1 MADSA
6 ATVLGNSRK
15 GVFPHRFS
23 TGTPFLRGTIVSGC
37 TERQTSSRST
47 GGIAPHYLITPDLEP
62 VQKIIQASA
71 NPEIPCRLLA
81 GLNQVYPITQFL
93 SCSDDP
99 QTVLSTAFHAW
110 MESFMSK
117 RVLDRFDLALQ
128 ILSANEVEDELF
140 GEIPDAVA
148 AIRFGFCQFE
158 RGWFPIG
165 ENLKNYEKQH
175 PGLAKYILRMLSD
188 CPLEFGTPE
197 NIYELVSGFC
207 WDYNENETEIFEERY
222 AEYLEMGESEEEAR
236 KSADETLLVDYAEFE
251 TSLPEWAFRRSE
263 REDQYIGPIPSELKN
278 LKRCHSE
285 WRKRKQKNY
294 LYPNC
299 LLPAIAVSLDY
310 ESHDF
315 CREVIGR
322 IENELMQYGVDYY
335 WSTLAWPV
343 PVCNFRKLQT
353 FFRELREVLEYFSA
367 CMDFLFMHE
376 KECPDA

>member
-6 ATVLGNSRK
+6 TAVLENSRK
-15 GVFPHRFS
+15 GVFPLRFS
-23 TGTPFLRGTIVSGC
+23 SGTTFLRNTTVSGG
-37 TERQTSSRST
+37 TERQTGSRST
-47 GGIAPHYLITPDLEP
+47 GGATPHYLTMPDLGSAQE
-62 VQKIIQASA
+62 IIQASA
-71 NPEIPCRLLA
+71 KSEIPCRLLA
-81 GLNQVYPITQFL
+81 SLNQLFPITQFL
-93 SCSDDP
+93 NCSDNL

-110 MESFMSK
+110 VESFMSK

-236 KSADETLLVDYAEFE
+236 KSADETFLVNYAEFE

-263 REDQYIGPIPSELKN
+263 REDQYIGSIPSELLN
-278 LKRCHSE
+278 LKRCHAE
-285 WRKRKQKNY
+285 WQKRKQKNY

-315 CREVIGR
+315 CYEVISR

-335 WSTLAWPV
+335 WSTLAWPI
-343 PVCNFRKLQT
+343 PVCNSRKLQT
-353 FFRELREVLEYFSA
+353 FFRELRENLEYFSA
-367 CMDFLFMHE
+367 CMDFLLIHE
-376 KECPDA
+376 KEPDDA